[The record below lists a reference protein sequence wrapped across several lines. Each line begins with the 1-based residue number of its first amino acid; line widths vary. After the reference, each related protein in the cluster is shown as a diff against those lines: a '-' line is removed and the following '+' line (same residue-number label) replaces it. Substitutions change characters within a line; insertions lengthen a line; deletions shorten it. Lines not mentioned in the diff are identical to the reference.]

1 MQMERHFIEWLTQW
15 NLDKEYWL
23 EHYKLSKEGA
33 LQSVV
38 AIALLF
44 KAHQHFEHASL
55 WLQKA
60 VALGHV
66 EAMYEL
72 GNVYFE
78 MEDQGHAF
86 TMYEQAARL
95 GHPDA
100 MNNLAD
106 MYLNGEGTVIN
117 EQLALQ
123 WFVKAAENGVVE
135 AMFTLGMMY
144 EQGIGIELD
153 EQQAIH
159 YYRLSANGGDVEG
172 LYRMGM
178 IYFEGELGQQP
189 NLPRAIQYFEQ
200 AAEQFHIDALFNLGY
215 IYELEWGMTAKAIH
229 YYKQA
234 SFAGDLEA
242 TKKLVD
248 YFKRTNDDQ
257 LHKWQRK
264 LTQLQQTRT

>member
-1 MQMERHFIEWLTQW
+1 MQTEQQFNEWLYQQ

-23 EHYKLSKEGA
+23 EHYELSKEGA
-33 LQSVV
+33 LQSIV
-38 AIALLF
+38 AIALLY
-44 KAHQHFEHASL
+44 KAHKHFEHASL

-78 MEDQGHAF
+78 MEEEEHAF
-86 TMYEQAARL
+86 MMYARAAQL

-117 EQLALQ
+117 EQMALQ

-144 EQGIGIELD
+144 EQGIGSGID
-153 EQQAIH
+153 EQTAIH
-159 YYRLSANGGDVEG
+159 YYVLSANGGDVEG

-200 AAEQFHIDALFNLGY
+200 AAEQLHIDALFNLGY
-215 IYELEWGMTAKAIH
+215 IYELEWGMGTKAIH

-234 SFAGDLEA
+234 SFAGDLGA

-248 YFKRTNDDQ
+248 FFERTNDEQ
-257 LHKWQRK
+257 LHKWQQK
-264 LTQLQQTRT
+264 LTQLQHERK